1 MYRATKPID
10 FSSADARR
18 GLVEIF
24 FLRYNIVGVSDVPRV
39 VSRQTLPTNEVGDVG
54 LRRLLSGS
62 GAIGVYADDDD
73 VKRTKTIET

>member
-10 FSSADARR
+10 FSSTDARR

-54 LRRLLSGS
+54 RRRLLSS
-62 GAIGVYADDDD
+62 GAFDVYADDDD
-73 VKRTKTIET
+73 VKSTKTIET

>member
-10 FSSADARR
+10 FSSTDARR
-18 GLVEIF
+18 GVVEIF
-24 FLRYNIVGVSDVPRV
+24 FFRNVVGLSAAPRV

>member
-24 FLRYNIVGVSDVPRV
+24 FFRYIVGGSAAPRV
-39 VSRQTLPTNEVGDVG
+39 VFRQTLPTNEVGDVG
-54 LRRLLSGS
+54 RRRLLSS